1 MEVTR
6 PFLKAARLML
16 ILTALVSSTSPLLTV
31 QVVAQPSLGSYSY
44 EFLVDE
50 DGFTS
55 VTVGYESSGDGSSWV
70 FVPKFSNWSVTVS
83 SGSIAQNITVETD
96 EFPDV
101 HEEYYFYQVF
111 KFWFEA
117 DGSFRMD
124 IRFNMTT
131 GAFIIEPR
139 GVFFSPQIGFEA
151 ASSASAEVILPSGST
166 VVDYYPGGAQVDGNR
181 VSFPSLSENLVRL
194 QIEFSTAAAEPEMLT
209 LTRGIFTFN
218 AVRRYESYASDI
230 LDLFS
235 EVYNSSV
242 DLFNVTLESVN
253 MQFFIPEFY
262 VLLSVGGYVPFTER
276 EMGDIHLNLFAERFV
291 EGVLEVIALHE
302 LVHHFLWRAG
312 ISPGDILWFH
322 EGVAQYVSIE
332 LVEGLGYE
340 GATSERERLEE
351 AASGLLKWFNYLQSW
366 SPQYPPANIGAY
378 YAASYYVVSRLA
390 EMHGGLDYY
399 ARFFKSIRG
408 TSIED
413 NDLLTYHLN
422 LAANTSVATTLTG
435 WGFRVTDLY
444 ISSSLIE
451 EAKSEV
457 ERLHPLF
464 QPYRSL
470 AEWLYRQGISSLE
483 AGDVRAGNQYLR
495 AAVFTARW
503 APLLTLTTVAIV
515 LVAAVYLVRRRRAL
529 TEKEMGA
536 PEVTPDFDQT
546 LFMGI
551 LKYSVV
557 QKSIQQGGGYS
568 FTVSP
573 NTGVH
578 TCSQWLTQ
586 PFSRFVGKFPS
597 CSLPPASSHHCIS
610 CSRGSRWPR

>member
-6 PFLKAARLML
+6 PSLKALKLML
-16 ILTALVSSTSPLLTV
+16 ILTALASSSPLLTV
-31 QVVAQPSLGSYSY
+31 QVVAQPSVGSYRYS
-44 EFLVDE
+44 FLVDE

-55 VTVGYESSGDGSSWV
+55 VTVSYESSRDGSSWV

-83 SGSIAQNITVETD
+83 SGSILQNNTVETE
-96 EFPDV
+96 EFPEV
-101 HEEYYFYQVF
+101 REEYYFYQLF
-111 KFWFEA
+111 NFSFEA

-124 IRFNMTT
+124 VRFNMTT

-139 GVFFSPQIGFEA
+139 GVFFSPQIGFEGG
-151 ASSASAEVILPSGST
+151 SSASAEVILPSGSQ
-166 VVDYYPGGAQVDGNR
+166 VLDSYPRAQVDGNHAR
-181 VSFPSLSENLVRL
+181 FPSLSENLVRL
-194 QIEFSTAAAEPEMLT
+194 QIEFSTGVAEPDMLT
-209 LTRGIFTFN
+209 LKRGIFTFN
-218 AVRRYESYASDI
+218 TVRRYESYASDI

-235 EVYNSSV
+235 DVYNSSV

-253 MQFFIPEFY
+253 VEFFIPEFS

-276 EMGDIHLNLFAERFV
+276 EMGDIYLNLFAERFM

-312 ISPGDILWFH
+312 ISPGDLLWFH
-322 EGVAQYVSIE
+322 EGMAQYVSVE
-332 LVEGLGYE
+332 VVEGLGYE

-351 AASGLLKWFNYLQSW
+351 AASRLLKWFNYLQYW

-399 ARFFKSIRG
+399 ARLFKTVRG
-408 TSIED
+408 TSIGD
-413 NDLLTYHLN
+413 NDLLTYHLS
-422 LAANTSVATTLTG
+422 LAANTSVAPTLTG

-451 EAKSEV
+451 EAKREV

-470 AEWLYRQGISSLE
+470 AEWLYRQGITSLE
-483 AGDVRAGNQYLR
+483 KGNVRAGNQYLR

-503 APLLTLTTVAIV
+503 APLLTLMTVAAV

-529 TEKEMGA
+529 PRKEMGA
-536 PEVTPDFDQT
+536 PEVTPNFDQT
-546 LFMGI
+546 FLYGI

-557 QKSIQQGGGYS
+557 TSNKVVGIPSPLRQPRAYTRVRSGSLGLYPDS
-568 FTVSP
+568 PVNLLPVLFHLPHHVTV
-573 NTGVH
+573 
-578 TCSQWLTQ
+578 
-586 PFSRFVGKFPS
+586 
-597 CSLPPASSHHCIS
+597 
-610 CSRGSRWPR
+610 